1 MFTDI
6 VGKIEG
12 MLKRRGTNVAVRFD
26 GIEYTYEELDF
37 LSSRIASFLQINE
50 ICEENIVAVYMD
62 RSWLSVCTIIGIM
75 RSGAA
80 FLPIEKKTPFDR
92 VLQILEIS
100 KPKMVISD
108 TELRLDVDLSF
119 VHINQ
124 IMSKPNK
131 KLKKVKITA
140 SSLAYVIFT
149 SGSTGEPKGVM
160 IEYGGLSNHVLEK
173 IRILNL
179 GEESIIAHNASIG
192 FDISIW
198 QIIAPLYV
206 GGKIVIFT
214 DDMIFHLKKFVQ
226 VLVEERITVLE
237 VVPTYL
243 NLLIKECKKS
253 ELLSDLQYIISTG
266 QELKREIVN
275 RWLLKFPDIPIVNAY
290 GPTEASDDIAHC
302 VITKNDTYDR
312 IPIGIP
318 IDNVKFSINY
328 GCNSDTIGEL
338 WVSGICVGRG
348 YIGNEEETKKSFF
361 INIDNG
367 SRIYKTGDL
376 VSLTVDGQYVYHG
389 RKDGQIKV
397 HGNRVEIEEIENAI
411 ISFHGIDDVAVVY
424 SREKDEIYAVF
435 VATPLVDI
443 GKVKEFLYSKLPS
456 YMVPMKYIQVH
467 KVSVHLNGKT
477 DNKKVLEMFE
487 TGDSYDEKAVHD
499 IISGIMQI
507 QEFPEDNAWRDDLSI
522 LGLDSLAVIRLIVEI
537 EAIYGIEFEDEYLR
551 PEIIF
556 NFNKLCDYIKKK
568 KFT

>member
-6 VGKIEG
+6 VGNIEEV
-12 MLKRRGTNVAVRFD
+12 MKRRGSNVAVKYD
-26 GIEYTYEELDF
+26 GIEYTYRELDL
-37 LSSRIASFLQINE
+37 LSSRIASFLQIYE
-50 ICEENIVAVYMD
+50 VCEESIVAVYMD

-108 TELRLDVDLSF
+108 TGLKLDADFFL

-131 KLKKVKITA
+131 KLSKVKITD
-140 SSLAYVIFT
+140 SNLAYVIFT

-160 IEYGGLSNHVLEK
+160 IEYGGLCNHVLEK

-198 QIIAPLYV
+198 QIISPLYV
-206 GGKIVIFT
+206 GGKIVIFS
-214 DDMIFHLKKFVQ
+214 DDMIFYLKKFIQ

-243 NLLIKECKKS
+243 NLLIKECEKG
-253 ELLSDLQYIISTG
+253 ELLSDLQYVISTG
-266 QELKREIVN
+266 QELKRETVN
-275 RWLLKFPDIPIVNAY
+275 RWFLKFSGIPIVNAY

-302 VITKNDTYDR
+302 IITKNDIYDL
-312 IPIGIP
+312 IPIGSP
-318 IDNVKFSINY
+318 INNVQFSINY
-328 GCNSDTIGEL
+328 EYNSDTIGEL

-361 INIDNG
+361 VDIDNG
-367 SRIYKTGDL
+367 SRIYKTGDM

-389 RKDGQIKV
+389 RKDGQIKI
-397 HGNRVEIEEIENAI
+397 HGNRVEIEEIENTI
-411 ISFHGIDDVAVVY
+411 ISFQEIDDVAVVY
-424 SREKDEIYAVF
+424 SLEKDEIYAVV
-435 VATPLVDI
+435 VATSQIDI
-443 GKVKEFLYSKLPS
+443 GKMKKFLCSKLPS
-456 YMVPMKYIQVH
+456 YMVPVKYLQVH
-467 KVSVHLNGKT
+467 KIPVHLNGKT
-477 DNKKVLEMFE
+477 DSKKVLEMFE
-487 TGDSYDEKAVHD
+487 TGDSFDEKFVRK
-499 IISGIMQI
+499 IISEIMQI
-507 QEFPEDNAWRDDLSI
+507 QEFPEDYAWKDDLSI
-522 LGLDSLAVIRLIVEI
+522 LGLDSLAVIKLIVEI
-537 EAIYGIEFEDEYLR
+537 EATYGIEFEDEYLR

-556 NFNKLCDYIKKK
+556 NFNKLCGYIKEK
-568 KFT
+568 KFK

>member
-275 RWLLKFPDIPIVNAY
+275 RWLLKFPDIPIVNA
-290 GPTEASDDIAHC
+290 
-302 VITKNDTYDR
+302 R
-312 IPIGIP
+312 
-318 IDNVKFSINY
+318 
-328 GCNSDTIGEL
+328 
-338 WVSGICVGRG
+338 
-348 YIGNEEETKKSFF
+348 
-361 INIDNG
+361 
-367 SRIYKTGDL
+367 
-376 VSLTVDGQYVYHG
+376 
-389 RKDGQIKV
+389 
-397 HGNRVEIEEIENAI
+397 
-411 ISFHGIDDVAVVY
+411 
-424 SREKDEIYAVF
+424 
-435 VATPLVDI
+435 
-443 GKVKEFLYSKLPS
+443 
-456 YMVPMKYIQVH
+456 
-467 KVSVHLNGKT
+467 
-477 DNKKVLEMFE
+477 
-487 TGDSYDEKAVHD
+487 
-499 IISGIMQI
+499 
-507 QEFPEDNAWRDDLSI
+507 
-522 LGLDSLAVIRLIVEI
+522 IRLAGV
-537 EAIYGIEFEDEYLR
+537 
-551 PEIIF
+551 
-556 NFNKLCDYIKKK
+556 K
-568 KFT
+568 